1 MSFFRWYRQV
11 DFLAIFFGKFLIE
24 CEVSIVESIHRVH
37 VTDRQRRS
45 GMPYLFTMSCVT
57 MLQLRV

>member
-24 CEVSIVESIHRVH
+24 CEVSIVELIDRVH
-37 VTDRQRRS
+37 VTDRRHHS
-45 GMPYLFTMSCVT
+45 GMPYWFTMSYVT
-57 MLQLRV
+57 TLRLRV